1 MEKGAAFET
10 FIAPATGRNSVIR
23 LIAGVLLVFGVY
35 IAFFFVMFTLAWLI
49 DREAGIEW
57 LGSAL
62 ALSTTPAAMSALF
75 ATFLGMILGVFLAV
89 RLIHRR
95 SPRTLFGPDIR
106 AFLKHFTIALVVG
119 MVLFG
124 LYELFSLAFLD
135 PVPRLSLATW
145 LRWFPL
151 GMLMLLIQ
159 VTAEELTFR
168 GYLVQQLASRYA
180 SPLIWML
187 LPALLFGLAHYR
199 QQEMGA
205 NTWVLVLAATLIG
218 LALTDLTRITGDLG
232 AAIGLHFVS
241 NFWAIMVISA
251 ERGLSGFALYMT
263 PLPASDTGL
272 MRGMILMD
280 VVVFLYVWLVLRR
293 LLARGAQNTT
303 G

>member
-49 DREAGIEW
+49 DLQAGIEW
-57 LGSAL
+57 LGRAL
-62 ALSTTPAAMSALF
+62 TLGATPAEMSALF

-119 MVLFG
+119 MVIFG
-124 LYELFSLAFLD
+124 LYELVSLAWID

-145 LRWFPL
+145 LRWLPL

-187 LPALLFGLAHYR
+187 LPAFLFGLAHYR

-205 NTWVLVLAATLIG
+205 NTWLLVGAAVVIG
-218 LALTDLTRITGDLG
+218 LALTDLTRATGDLG

-251 ERGLSGFALYMT
+251 ERRLSGFSLFMT
-263 PLPASDTGL
+263 PLPPSDTGL

-280 VVVFLYVWLVLRR
+280 VVVFLYAWLVLRR
-293 LLARGAQNTT
+293 LLARRAQNTT